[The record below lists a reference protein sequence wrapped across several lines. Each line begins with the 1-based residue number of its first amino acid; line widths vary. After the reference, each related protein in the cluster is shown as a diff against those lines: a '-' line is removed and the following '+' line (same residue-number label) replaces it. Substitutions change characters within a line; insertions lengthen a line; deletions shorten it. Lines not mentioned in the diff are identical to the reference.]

1 MFYVQILE
9 PDRSQ
14 QRNYAATLP
23 VQAEAVYNIVYFNDT
38 FEISF
43 YLHCMKIPSE
53 PDRSQQQNYAAT
65 LPVQAEHLNIETL
78 TSYPLLLWKGL
89 PTRWMWEGDVEE
101 RLYIQHILST
111 ISRTIHNYNIIIIII
126 SIIIISFKTL
136 IFQNAKLHFYIF
148 TVAIFDRL
156 ADNNRWHKILIDYAV
171 IAAGYVIDRVIH
183 R

>member
-1 MFYVQILE
+1 MYYILSYFYLHSMFYVQILE

-89 PTRWMWEGDVEE
+89 PTRWM
-101 RLYIQHILST
+101 
-111 ISRTIHNYNIIIIII
+111 
-126 SIIIISFKTL
+126 
-136 IFQNAKLHFYIF
+136 
-148 TVAIFDRL
+148 
-156 ADNNRWHKILIDYAV
+156 
-171 IAAGYVIDRVIH
+171 
-183 R
+183 